1 MVGHAREQ
9 RRQVLED
16 VKRILASDFRIKTD
30 SLTEH
35 TRIVED
41 LKLDGDD
48 GIEFID
54 SFHNEYPFESSG
66 FNYANYFGSEGLSL
80 GILNWIRGR
89 KTPQRRP
96 LTIGMLIDAAV
107 NGKWTSQP

>member
-1 MVGHAREQ
+1 MEA
-9 RRQVLED
+9 
-16 VKRILASDFRIKTD
+16 VKRMLAGFCVQTH
-30 SLTEH
+30 SLAEQ

-54 SFHNEYPFESSG
+54 SFHDEYPFDSSG
-66 FNYANYFGSEGLSL
+66 FNCADYFGPEGLSL
-80 GILNWIRGR
+80 GIFHWIRGR
-89 KTPQRRP
+89 KTPRRQP

-107 NGKWTSQP
+107 QGR